1 MAQKLGKHIDV
12 KAGRL
17 IPVYNLGRRKFSRER
32 RFYFSVWVEDA
43 DGGNERCLLFTDNE
57 LKRAEERAKRNPE
70 DLPKKGW
77 LEDLTD

>member
-1 MAQKLGKHIDV
+1 MALRTSRCKV

-32 RFYFSVWVEDA
+32 RFYSAVWVEDA
-43 DGGNERCLLFTDNE
+43 DGGNERCLLFTEGE
-57 LKRAEERAKRNPE
+57 LKRAEERAARNPE